1 MRNIFVHTVVS
12 PLDEYLVEKPTAKA
26 FIKESQESGHINTS
40 DYVNRHDYFSWMIR
54 DLPKP
59 YRREI
64 KTNITTENY
73 LYPVSVPLAQVL
85 DIESEFWTELKLRF
99 EPLPDKNVFVSM
111 SEKAALMLNGA
122 TFERFFNHAEFSPCI
137 SDIWE
142 CGPQNE
148 LVGFKTDKVWL
159 NFVEK
164 CSRHLVPSKQ
174 YKNERFYIKCNSHE
188 DYEIFLNRHG
198 YCWYR

>member
-64 KTNITTENY
+64 KTNITTEN
-73 LYPVSVPLAQVL
+73 LSL
-85 DIESEFWTELKLRF
+85 I
-99 EPLPDKNVFVSM
+99 
-111 SEKAALMLNGA
+111 
-122 TFERFFNHAEFSPCI
+122 HI
-137 SDIWE
+137 
-142 CGPQNE
+142 
-148 LVGFKTDKVWL
+148 
-159 NFVEK
+159 
-164 CSRHLVPSKQ
+164 
-174 YKNERFYIKCNSHE
+174 
-188 DYEIFLNRHG
+188 
-198 YCWYR
+198 